1 MAEIS
6 CEEVWREISNYLE
19 AETNVELRALMDGHF
34 KGCKHCTAVL
44 DGTRNV
50 VRLGGYAAAF
60 DPPPAGFSDRL
71 LQKLNRQLGQRM
83 VRNQRTVLYVDD
95 NCKALRMLTSV
106 LSRCG
111 YEVVTACDARQALER
126 MERGSFD
133 LILLGYR
140 LPRMIDF
147 KLLEIDRLSPGTPV
161 IVVSGYNLLA
171 PEELPYVSAYAGKD
185 TTLDDLLT
193 QIRMLIRQ
201 KSTSNTT
208 RAFR

>member
-19 AETNVELRALMDGHF
+19 GETNVELRALMDEHF

-50 VRLGGYAAAF
+50 VRLAGYVAAF
-60 DPPPAGFSDRL
+60 DPPAGFSDRL
-71 LQKLNRQLGQRM
+71 FQKLNRQLGQRM

-95 NCKALRMLTSV
+95 NCKALRLLTSV
-106 LSRCG
+106 LSGCG
-111 YEVVTACDARQALER
+111 YKVVTACDARQALEG
-126 MERGSFD
+126 MEPCSFD
-133 LILLGYR
+133 LVLLGYR

-193 QIRMLIRQ
+193 QIRILIGQ
-201 KSTSNTT
+201 KNTSNTT
-208 RAFR
+208 RASR

>member
-19 AETNVELRALMDGHF
+19 GETNVELRALMDEHF

-50 VRLGGYAAAF
+50 VRLAGYLAAF
-60 DPPPAGFSDRL
+60 DPPAGFSDRL
-71 LQKLNRQLGQRM
+71 FQKLNRQLGQRM

-95 NCKALRMLTSV
+95 NCKALRMLAAV
-106 LSRCG
+106 LSGCG
-111 YEVVTACDARQALER
+111 YEVVTACDARQALEG
-126 MERGSFD
+126 MEHRSFD

-171 PEELPYVSAYAGKD
+171 REELPYVSAYAGKD

-193 QIRMLIRQ
+193 QIRILIRQ
-201 KSTSNTT
+201 KNTSNTT
-208 RAFR
+208 RASR